1 MSVDHKP
8 SDPNEFNRIVQA
20 GGYIY
25 QTQTIMKQGIPTN
38 QVQQVRLDAPPESDS
53 DEEDNPFVGP
63 YRVFPGR
70 LSVCRTFGDVE
81 AKLQALGGMQDCVVC
96 TPDIV
101 FEPKGTS
108 TLDYIIIGSDG
119 IFDKLKNDQI
129 N

>member
-8 SDPNEFNRIVQA
+8 SEPSEFLRIVQA

-38 QVQQVRLDAPPESDS
+38 QVQQVRLEAPPESDS
-53 DEEDNPFVGP
+53 DEDDNPFVGP

-81 AKLQALGGMQDCVVC
+81 AKV
-96 TPDIV
+96 
-101 FEPKGTS
+101 
-108 TLDYIIIGSDG
+108 
-119 IFDKLKNDQI
+119 
-129 N
+129 